1 MKSNTRLSLS
11 QGISVVVAHLKKI
24 KIKSITLLKPL
35 PQPSQ
40 STASIDPLSYQ
51 HLLEMREPDPL
62 NCNTACCTETL
73 RVPPPVSIEC
83 AGIILFIFVI
93 GRRHCICMRSPP
105 FFFFFFANETGPNL
119 SACARITHTR
129 AATPLFN
136 VSFKLISRLTSAQ
149 CGFQS
154 PIKYH
159 LVKDVHS
166 RFFFSFAFSPVLVLN
181 GGRGEG

>member
-1 MKSNTRLSLS
+1 MNSNTRLSLS

-24 KIKSITLLKPL
+24 KIKSITLLKPM

-93 GRRHCICMRSPP
+93 GRHHCICMRSPP
-105 FFFFFFANETGPNL
+105 FFFTFFFFANETGPN
-119 SACARITHTR
+119 C
-129 AATPLFN
+129 F
-136 VSFKLISRLTSAQ
+136 SRDGA
-149 CGFQS
+149 
-154 PIKYH
+154 
-159 LVKDVHS
+159 
-166 RFFFSFAFSPVLVLN
+166 
-181 GGRGEG
+181 